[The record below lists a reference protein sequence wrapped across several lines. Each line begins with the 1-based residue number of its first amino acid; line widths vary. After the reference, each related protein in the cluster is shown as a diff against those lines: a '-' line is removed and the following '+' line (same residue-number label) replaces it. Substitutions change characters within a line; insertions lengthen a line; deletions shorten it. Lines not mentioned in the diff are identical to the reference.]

1 MKMKKNIMN
10 LDESAKTRS
19 KAIELVKRALD
30 DKQFDEDTLIAA
42 MRKWG
47 EAINEEVKLY
57 ELCALSLQEKIDSR
71 E

>member
-1 MKMKKNIMN
+1 MKKNIMN

-30 DKQFDEDTLIAA
+30 DKQFDEDTLTALMFA
-42 MRKWG
+42 WG
-47 EAINEEVKLY
+47 EAVNEEVNLY
-57 ELCALSLQEKIDSR
+57 GLCVRSLQEKIDSR